1 MNACMELY
9 FSIFKRL
16 AESGGGGYS
25 NLARR
30 VIDEG
35 EVLVPVT
42 VRFVRFDLVTR

>member
-35 EVLVPVT
+35 EGART
-42 VRFVRFDLVTR
+42 CNSSFREI

>member
-35 EVLVPVT
+35 GGGGARTCNSSFCEI
-42 VRFVRFDLVTR
+42 